1 MNNWLGFSLSPQELP
16 PPQTQRIHPSPG
28 IISADEV
35 SADCYGL
42 SPDSSSTPPL
52 GIPTLRPDGS
62 FGILEALNRP
72 GHHSQDWSMKSLE
85 YKGSSS
91 ELSMLVG
98 SSSNQN
104 TMDDQQ
110 PKLED
115 FLGGH
120 SFAQHNQK
128 LPSIAGNY
136 DNPSHYMYSHGCS
149 SGGLLSSSGG
159 CSSSS
164 IGLSV
169 IKTWLRN
176 QPAPPLQVE
185 GNGSDEAGCSNMNS
199 SVGGTVAGNVGG
211 TLTTSQSLSLSMSTG
226 SQSSSPLPLLAAAVS
241 GGGESSSS
249 ENKQKDGNGSGLDAQ
264 SGAMEAV
271 PRKSIDT
278 FGQRTS
284 IYRGVTRFTMQS
296 SLEKYEAHLWD
307 NSCRREGQTRKG
319 RQGTQEEAAEAYDI
333 AAIKFRGLNAVTN
346 FDMSRYD
353 VKAILESSTLPI
365 GGAAKR
371 PKEISDHAEASVD
384 GRMTDDGS
392 ITSHLTDTIS
402 SYGSHHHG
410 WPTIAFQ
417 QAQPLSFHYP
427 YGQPRGWCKQEQDA
441 VVFASHGLQDLQHL
455 NLGSNTHNFFQPSM
469 IHNLMSLESS
479 SSVDHSTA
487 GSNAVI
493 YNGNVGGSN
502 GNYNVDGTGGY
513 VMPVSTMVVDQKD
526 QGSSSYSESEG
537 KQMAYENMLAAGD
550 PCGGKSIYYLP
561 QQSTS
566 SSMVKE
572 NGYDHINGYNNWMPA
587 TVQAPSAGGNNV
599 TVCHGAPLFTIWND
613 S

>member
-136 DNPSHYMYSHGCS
+136 DNPNHYMYSHGCS

-371 PKEISDHAEASVD
+371 LKEISDHAEASVD

>member
-371 PKEISDHAEASVD
+371 LKEISDHAEASVD

-513 VMPVSTMVVDQKD
+513 VMP
-526 QGSSSYSESEG
+526 YSESEG